1 MSAMEVPG
9 GAVRSRYGVICLT
22 PGHKKVALVRLAD
35 TGAWQFPSLL
45 PAREGTVELEDQ
57 LETALDVAQEQLGL
71 DVTACLC
78 SQPVIHALG
87 PEARAS
93 TKFFMAFNV
102 PEVTLVPAE
111 GALGAQGAE
120 AASWEDLQSLLE
132 ETADQPVAGNQ
143 LVAVLRQLQGMIK
156 RRFEMVMPADDGYQ
170 EVASLL
176 SWHEEEV
183 ANKWRGLAPKEF
195 LEAHCKAHKLPAPC
209 FNVFERDRSATRTH
223 FCATC
228 MLPHLGLQLTPDAV
242 YTSPVDAMQ
251 NSAAL
256 AVLYLE
262 GALPPDCPLVTFAPA
277 GEMAQVPH
285 AFVTEREARLDA
297 RVKQD
302 DSDRQKAEMER
313 RVLEEQAALE
323 RRMDELRRQQAALA
337 SGRGIPG
344 LGPNAVPTAP
354 PAKRPRP
361 DKQPL
366 TLTQALSQ
374 IPADKNP
381 LMALKE
387 ICDKCRF
394 AMPDY
399 HESEGPGGTVVAIT
413 MPQANVQ
420 RVTGPPHADKRQAK
434 TLAAQAVVTQ
444 LRERFGVAP
453 APAAG

>member
-1 MSAMEVPG
+1 MEVPG

-45 PAREGTVELEDQ
+45 PSREGALELEEQ

-71 DVTACLC
+71 DITACLC

-87 PEARAS
+87 PEPRAS

-102 PEVTLVPAE
+102 PEVPLVPAE

-120 AASWEDLQSLLE
+120 AASWEDLQALLE

-143 LVAVLRQLQGMIK
+143 
-156 RRFEMVMPADDGYQ
+156 RFEMVMPADDGYQ

-176 SWHEEEV
+176 SWHEAE
-183 ANKWRGLAPKEF
+183 AADKWRGLPPKEF
-195 LEAHCKAHKLPAPC
+195 LEVHCKAHTLPAPC
-209 FNVFERDRSATRTH
+209 FNVFERDRTATRTH

-262 GALPPDCPLVTFAPA
+262 GALPADCPLVTFAPA

-285 AFVTEREARLDA
+285 AFITEREARLDA
-297 RVKQD
+297 RAKQD
-302 DSDRQKAEMER
+302 ETDRHTQELER

-366 TLTQALSQ
+366 TVAQALGQ

-387 ICDKCRF
+387 LCDKCRF

-399 HESEGPGGTVVAIT
+399 FESEGPAGTTVAISL
-413 MPQANVQ
+413 PQASVQ
-420 RVTGPPHADKRQAK
+420 RVSGPPHADKRQAK
-434 TLAAQAVVTQ
+434 TLAAQAVVAQ